1 MFTWIKRYGGRRY
14 EKLVELWGKAEEL
27 VKGNVVT
34 KVVDEMWT
42 YLFKNVR
49 AFYKWIFTCY
59 VYTKLGVYLVYS
71 VGDRG
76 ETTFREV
83 KKCQMRDG

>member
-1 MFTWIKRYGGRRY
+1 MFTWIKRYGGRKY

-59 VYTKLGVYLVYS
+59 VYTKLGWEFIWSTLWAIGMRLLSARLKS
-71 VGDRG
+71 VR
-76 ETTFREV
+76 
-83 KKCQMRDG
+83 

>member
-1 MFTWIKRYGGRRY
+1 M
-14 EKLVELWGKAEEL
+14 ELWGKAKEL

-34 KVVDEMWT
+34 KVVDKMWT

-59 VYTKLGVYLVYS
+59 VYTKLGWEFIWSTLWAIGMRLLSARLKS
-71 VGDRG
+71 VR
-76 ETTFREV
+76 
-83 KKCQMRDG
+83 

>member
-1 MFTWIKRYGGRRY
+1 LFTWIKRYGGRKY
-14 EKLVELWGKAEEL
+14 EKLVELWGKAKEL

-59 VYTKLGVYLVYS
+59 VYTKLGWEFIWSTLWAIGMRLLSARLKS
-71 VGDRG
+71 VR
-76 ETTFREV
+76 
-83 KKCQMRDG
+83 

>member
-14 EKLVELWGKAEEL
+14 EKLVELWGKAKEL

-59 VYTKLGVYLVYS
+59 VYTKLGWEFIWSTLWAIGVRLLSARLKS
-71 VGDRG
+71 VR
-76 ETTFREV
+76 
-83 KKCQMRDG
+83 

>member
-1 MFTWIKRYGGRRY
+1 LFAWIKRYGGRRY
-14 EKLVELWGKAEEL
+14 EKLVELWGKAKEL

-59 VYTKLGVYLVYS
+59 VYTKLGWEFIWSTLWAIGMRLLSARLKS
-71 VGDRG
+71 VR
-76 ETTFREV
+76 
-83 KKCQMRDG
+83 